1 MACQQR
7 ASADEGG
14 AGDEEGDKRTK
25 RLRKVKIRYMQTDD
39 DARGT
44 KRRGSP
50 MSPNRAPKQPHRV
63 DPWPAKDRPPPSPTS
78 ARPGP
83 VRRSAR
89 IRNLPKISYDE
100 RSDVEIYSI
109 NRDQSHSAPTIN
121 LYRKMLSDYKKMMK
135 SL

>member
-1 MACQQR
+1 MQKR
-7 ASADEGG
+7 KKE
-14 AGDEEGDKRTK
+14 DEERDKRTK
-25 RLRKVKIRYMQTDD
+25 QLKKVKIRYMQTDD

-50 MSPNRAPKQPHRV
+50 VSPNRAPKQPHKV
-63 DPWPAKDRPPPSPTS
+63 APWPAKDRPPPLSPP
-78 ARPGP
+78 AP

-109 NRDQSHSAPTIN
+109 NRDRSYSAPTIN

-135 SL
+135 PL